1 MNFEITLDF
10 NEDVLPAV
18 RKTPEEFAAEI
29 RMLAAAKWYETGTVS
44 QEKAAQIA
52 GLNRSDFL
60 TALSN
65 LRISPFQ
72 YTAEEVLKEVD
83 DVK

>member
-1 MNFEITLDF
+1 
-10 NEDVLPAV
+10 
-18 RKTPEEFAAEI
+18 
-29 RMLAAAKWYETGTVS
+29 MLAAAKWYETGTVS

-52 GLNRSDFL
+52 GLSRSDFL

-72 YTAEEVLKEVD
+72 YAADEVLKEVD